1 MRDELDPGGGDL
13 LDESGE
19 AWPDEPDEFDPQS
32 LGPEIPSA
40 PDPTDDDVEVSAEL
54 VRAFWSAVLFA
65 NVGLLGV
72 SLGPMLA
79 YFEGRTNVGLAVFLI
94 GVLGLAFSYR
104 RYHGYMN
111 RDEGDDAEDEGDGE
125 DRDGRGAG
133 DAATRDDA
141 ATPDDGRRATGPAG
155 TASAAG
161 TAGERADGERDRR
174 ESGGG
179 G

>member
-19 AWPDEPDEFDPQS
+19 AWPDEPDEFDPRS

-40 PDPTDDDVEVSAEL
+40 PDPTHDDVEVSAEL
-54 VRAFWSAVLFA
+54 AKAFWSAVLFA

-79 YFEGRTNVGLAVFLI
+79 YFEGRTDLGLAVFLV
-94 GVLGLAFSYR
+94 GVLGLAFAYR

-111 RDEGDDAEDEGDGE
+111 RDEGDDGDGDGE
-125 DRDGRGAG
+125 DGGSGADRTGHGADDRGGA
-133 DAATRDDA
+133 DPT
-141 ATPDDGRRATGPAG
+141 TTDDGRQTTG
-155 TASAAG
+155 AAG
-161 TAGERADGERDRR
+161 TAGGERADRERDRR
-174 ESGGG
+174 EPGGG
-179 G
+179 D

>member
-19 AWPDEPDEFDPQS
+19 AWPDEPDEFDPRS
-32 LGPEIPSA
+32 LGPEVPSA

-54 VRAFWSAVLFA
+54 AKAFWSAVLFA

-79 YFEGRTNVGLAVFLI
+79 YFEGRTDLGLAVFLV
-94 GVLGLAFSYR
+94 GVLGLAFTYR

-111 RDEGDDAEDEGDGE
+111 RDEGDDGDGDGE
-125 DRDGRGAG
+125 DGGDTGTDGSGHGADDRGGA
-133 DAATRDDA
+133 DAATS
-141 ATPDDGRRATGPAG
+141 DDGRRGTG
-155 TASAAG
+155 AAG
-161 TAGERADGERDRR
+161 TAGGERADRERDHRG
-174 ESGGG
+174 SGGG
-179 G
+179 D